1 MLKKC
6 IKYLLIPTL
15 NDVNQLIMQ
24 LLKPSLILSFIS
36 SLILACTP
44 SVPEN
49 SVVISD
55 SSKEDSLLD
64 STWALVDSF
73 RFKDS
78 TELQIFT
85 KETIDSLQCHYCSP
99 PIVLR
104 RSSKSSDGKITW
116 KQTAID
122 AVNQWGKVG
131 VFYVDELDDCP
142 ELLFYRGWYSQHGF
156 THSWINAFRTESF
169 VLGRKEWSFSFM
181 ESTEEN
187 LHLPLDSI
195 ARLKEFTSQGI
206 TPAETYLITSGNLE
220 IDVQPGILN
229 LQTSE
234 NEYVMVFI
242 KEDERSVDYRSR
254 TKTMSLYYNLDYGNV
269 YLDSVWQ
276 TNK

>member
-1 MLKKC
+1 
-6 IKYLLIPTL
+6 
-15 NDVNQLIMQ
+15 MQ
-24 LLKPSLILSFIS
+24 LLKPSLILSFVS
-36 SLILACTP
+36 SLILACTQ

-55 SSKEDSLLD
+55 SSKEDSLID

-85 KETIDSLQCHYCSP
+85 KDSIDSLQCHSCSP
-99 PIVLR
+99 PIILR

-116 KQTAID
+116 KQTTID

-142 ELLFYRGWYSQHGF
+142 ELLFYRGWYSQSGF
-156 THSWINAFRTESF
+156 IHTRINAFRTETSF
-169 VLGRKEWSFSFM
+169 LGHQEWSFNFM
-181 ESTEEN
+181 EGKEKYLN
-187 LHLPLDSI
+187 LPLDSI

-206 TPAETYLITSGNLE
+206 TPVEKYLITDGKLE
-220 IDVQPGILN
+220 IDVQPGTLHV
-229 LQTSE
+229 QTSE
-234 NEYVMVFI
+234 REYVTVFI
-242 KEDERSVDYRSR
+242 EEDERSVDYRPK
-254 TKTMSLYYNLDYGNV
+254 TKTISLYYNLDYGNI

-276 TNK
+276 SNK

>member
-1 MLKKC
+1 
-6 IKYLLIPTL
+6 
-15 NDVNQLIMQ
+15 MQ
-24 LLKPSLILSFIS
+24 LLKPSLSLISF
-36 SLILACTP
+36 LILACTQ

-55 SSKEDSLLD
+55 SSKEDSFID

-85 KETIDSLQCHYCSP
+85 KDSIDSLKCHSCSP

-116 KQTAID
+116 KQTTID

-131 VFYVDELDDCP
+131 FFYIDKLDDCP
-142 ELLFYRGWYSQHGF
+142 ELLFYRGWYSQGGF
-156 THSWINAFRTESF
+156 IHTWINAFRTETSF
-169 VLGRKEWSFSFM
+169 LGRKEWSFEFM
-181 ESTEEN
+181 ESKEEN

-206 TPAETYLITSGNLE
+206 TPAETYLITRGNLE
-220 IDVQPGILN
+220 IDIQPGILN

-242 KEDERSVDYRSR
+242 KEDERSVDYRPK
-254 TKTMSLYYNLDYGNV
+254 TKNMSLYYNLDYGNI

-276 TNK
+276 SNK